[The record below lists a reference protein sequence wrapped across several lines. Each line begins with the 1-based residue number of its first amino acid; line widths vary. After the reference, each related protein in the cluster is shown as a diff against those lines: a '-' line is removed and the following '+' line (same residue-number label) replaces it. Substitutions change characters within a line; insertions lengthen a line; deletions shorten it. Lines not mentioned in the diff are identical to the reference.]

1 MGTAAPRARASH
13 DGPYLIPRESRIRGI
28 ARKIKGKTSDASRVV
43 HAGVVH
49 VAVHVVVLGG
59 IAPIRRAR
67 RKRDEPAWGKRER
80 ERRLRRAPRGFFLDP
95 RARFYSAHGKQFCP
109 IINRAIVGGWLY
121 ARGAFHTSE
130 CNGNQIERR
139 LARGGHRPVVL
150 TPGKYRTSAARLTTS
165 LEKIALHISRVTILA
180 LIYSPRQ
187 IVHLYFGRAP
197 SPVFFPL
204 GFFVVA
210 LICHPCSLA
219 RAFHPPRDKS
229 LLFFFCLSHAT

>member
-13 DGPYLIPRESRIRGI
+13 DGPYLIPRESRIRET

-43 HAGVVH
+43 HADVVH
-49 VAVHVVVLGG
+49 VAVHVAVLGG

-67 RKRDEPAWGKRER
+67 RKRDEPAWEKR

-130 CNGNQIERR
+130 CNANQIERR

-165 LEKIALHISRVTILA
+165 LEKIALHISREQF
-180 LIYSPRQ
+180 S
-187 IVHLYFGRAP
+187 LYLFAATNRPPLFRARTVAP
-197 SPVFFPL
+197 SFFFPL
-204 GFFVVA
+204 GFFRRCPH
-210 LICHPCSLA
+210 LSSLFPRSRVSFPA
-219 RAFHPPRDKS
+219 RQISP
-229 LLFFFCLSHAT
+229 FFFCLSHAT